1 MAQYAASLDV
11 DDQQT
16 ADRPTPPLLAGA
28 VVSHPP
34 PPARRRLAGV
44 VGAVTTLLVAIGLLV
59 LLRLFFAG
67 DAGLL
72 SAILLAASGLTAGG
86 AGLAARHA
94 ILNGLTSD
102 PEQPTAPAGP
112 TEPMA
117 LIVGLLDRL
126 PDGVAWWD
134 ADDRLIVCN
143 RAYRTELAAA
153 RDLIQPGIRFEDMI
167 RGLVEADAIPEAHG
181 MTEAWIRGRLAQH
194 QAADGS
200 SERMLPDGRWIQIT
214 ESRTADEGVLTVC
227 TDISDKKRREKT
239 LRETQERY
247 TLAMHGANEGLWDW
261 NITSGELYISPRVMA
276 ILHLDKTDKPMA
288 AADWL
293 GLIRP
298 DDVERYKA
306 TIRQHLRGEVP
317 VYQCEYRV
325 VGSDDVERWVFDR
338 GLALRDSTGRAYRMA
353 GSIGDI
359 TERKIAEAELQAA
372 IEQAQLASRAKSEF
386 LANVS
391 HELRTPLN
399 AIIGFSEIMKEE
411 MFGPLGAKE
420 YKSYVEDI
428 KYSGQHLLE
437 LINDILDVSKAEAGK
452 HSLQEADIDLQT
464 CVQICLRLVAERAA
478 EGNVELAVDIPE
490 DLPPLNADERKLKQM
505 LINLLSNA
513 VKFTPSGG
521 QVRIAAEIVDDGA
534 LHVVV
539 TDTGIGMSEPDIELA
554 LKPFEQVD
562 SSFNRKYEGT
572 GLGLPIVKS
581 LIELHGGGL
590 EMRSQPGV
598 GTSATLRFPA
608 RRIRRQQEAAQ

>member
-11 DDQQT
+11 DDQRT

-34 PPARRRLAGV
+34 PPARRRLAG
-44 VGAVTTLLVAIGLLV
+44 LLGVAAALIVALGLLG
-59 LLRLFFAG
+59 LLRLLLAG

-72 SAILLAASGLTAGG
+72 ATILFMAGGLTAGG
-86 AGLAARHA
+86 VGIGVRQA
-94 ILNGLTSD
+94 ILNDRPADTER
-102 PEQPTAPAGP
+102 PVPPAGP
-112 TEPMA
+112 TDPMA

-134 ADDRLIVCN
+134 ADDCLIVCN
-143 RAYRTELAAA
+143 RAYRTELEPAQ
-153 RDLIQPGIRFEDMI
+153 DLVRPGIKFEDMI
-167 RGLVEADAIPEAHG
+167 RGLVAADAVPEARG
-181 MTEAWIRGRLAQH
+181 MAEAWIRGRLAQH

-214 ESRTADEGVLTVC
+214 ESRTEDNGVLTVR

-261 NITSGELYISPRVMA
+261 NIGSGELYISPRVMA
-276 ILHLDKTDKPMA
+276 ILHLDTTDKPLK

-293 GLIRP
+293 GLIRAE
-298 DDVERYKA
+298 DVERYRA

-325 VGSDDVERWVFDR
+325 VGSDGVERWVFDR

-359 TERKIAEAELQAA
+359 TERKRAEAELQAA

-420 YKSYVEDI
+420 YRSYVEDI

-478 EGNVELAVDIPE
+478 EGYVKLAVDIPDE
-490 DLPPLNADERKLKQM
+490 LPALNADERKLKQM
-505 LINLLSNA
+505 LINLISNA

-521 QVRIAAEIVDDGA
+521 RVGITAEIVDDGA

-539 TDTGIGMSEPDIELA
+539 TDTGIGMSETDIELA

-562 SSFNRKYEGT
+562 SAFNRKYEGT

-581 LIELHGGGL
+581 LIELHGGDL
-590 EMRSQPGV
+590 QMRSQPGV

-608 RRIRRQQEAAQ
+608 RRVRRGPTRTA

>member
-11 DDQQT
+11 DDQHT

-44 VGAVTTLLVAIGLLV
+44 LGAVAALLVAIGLLV
-59 LLRLFFAG
+59 LLRLVFAG
-67 DAGLL
+67 ETGLL
-72 SAILLAASGLTAGG
+72 SAILLATSGLAAGG
-86 AGLAARHA
+86 AGLGVRHA
-94 ILNGLTSD
+94 ILKSRTAD
-102 PEQPTAPAGP
+102 PERPAAPAGP
-112 TEPMA
+112 TDPMA

-143 RAYRTELAAA
+143 RAYRTELDSAQ
-153 RDLIQPGIRFEDMI
+153 DLVRPGIKFEDMI

-181 MTEAWIRGRLAQH
+181 MAEAWIRGRLAQH
-194 QAADGS
+194 QAADS
-200 SERMLPDGRWIQIT
+200 ASERMLPDGRWIQIT
-214 ESRTADEGVLTVC
+214 ESRTGDKGVLTVC

-261 NITSGELYISPRVMA
+261 NISSGELYISPRVMA
-276 ILHLDKTDKPMA
+276 ILHLDKTDAPMTA
-288 AADWL
+288 DDWL
-293 GLIRP
+293 GLIRS

-359 TERKIAEAELQAA
+359 TERKNAEAELQAA

-452 HSLQEADIDLQT
+452 HSLQEADIDLPT

-478 EGNVELAVDIPE
+478 EGNVELVIDIPN

-505 LINLLSNA
+505 LINLMSNA

-521 QVRIAAEIVDDGA
+521 RVGIAAEIVDDGA

-608 RRIRRQQEAAQ
+608 RRIRHHQDAAQ

>member
-11 DDQQT
+11 DE
-16 ADRPTPPLLAGA
+16 RPAAGRPAPPLLAGA
-28 VVSHPP
+28 VVTHPP
-34 PPARRRLAGV
+34 RPARRRLAGMIGT
-44 VGAVTTLLVAIGLLV
+44 GAALLVAAGLLV
-59 LLRLFFAG
+59 LLRLAFAG
-67 DAGLL
+67 DPGMLPALLLVAG
-72 SAILLAASGLTAGG
+72 
-86 AGLAARHA
+86 GLAAGGVGIGVRQA
-94 ILNGLTSD
+94 ILSGSPAD
-102 PEQPTAPAGP
+102 PGPAAPAD
-112 TEPMA
+112 PMA
-117 LIVGLLDRL
+117 LIVRLLDRL

-143 RAYRTELAAA
+143 QAYRAGQAPA
-153 RDLIQPGIRFEDMI
+153 QDLVRPGISFEDMV
-167 RGLVEADAIPEAHG
+167 RGLVAADAIPEARG
-181 MTEAWIRGRLAQH
+181 MAEAWIRGRLAQH
-194 QAADGS
+194 RAADGA
-200 SERMLPDGRWIQIT
+200 SERMRSDGHWMRIT
-214 ESRTADEGVLTVC
+214 ESRTEDDGVLTVC

-261 NITSGELYISPRVMA
+261 NISSGELYISPRVMA
-276 ILHLDKTDKPMA
+276 ILHLDKTDAPITA
-288 AADWL
+288 NDWL

-298 DDVERYKA
+298 DDVERYRA

-359 TERKIAEAELQAA
+359 TERKNAEAELQAA

-420 YKSYVEDI
+420 YRSYVEDI

-478 EGNVELAVDIPE
+478 EGDVELAIDIAD
-490 DLPPLNADERKLKQM
+490 DLPLLNADERKLKQM

-521 QVRIAAEIVDDGA
+521 RVGICAEIVDDGV
-534 LHVVV
+534 LQIVV
-539 TDTGIGMSEPDIELA
+539 TDTGIGMSETDIELA

-581 LIELHGGGL
+581 LIELHGGSL
-590 EMRSQPGV
+590 EVRSQPGI
-598 GTSATLRFPA
+598 GTSATLRFPG
-608 RRIRRQQEAAQ
+608 RRLRRQPVKAD